1 MKINKYNSLSSVNNS
16 KPLNREAGKE
26 VSKGQAKEAVQVS
39 FSEEAQALMKA
50 DKAAFSERVDAIK
63 QAIQNGDYEVDATK
77 ISQGLIKAL
86 KEQKES

>member
-39 FSEEAQALMKA
+39 FSEEAQALLKA
-50 DKAAFSERVDAIK
+50 DKAAFSERVDSIK

>member
-50 DKAAFSERVDAIK
+50 DKAAFSERVDTIK

>member
-39 FSEEAQALMKA
+39 FSEEAQALLKA
-50 DKAAFSERVDAIK
+50 DKAAFSERVDTIK